1 MNEKVVKTIKSRSFV
16 MAALLNRGVA
26 DSESL
31 RVRRRAYVTGR
42 RDAVFE
48 TTSSQSIEAFILAC
62 GRVVRRSAAWTISSR
77 SSAILSLG

>member
-48 TTSSQSIEAFILAC
+48 TTSLFLPV
-62 GRVVRRSAAWTISSR
+62 GVWLDDPPLGPFHLGVVQFSVSVKLFRY
-77 SSAILSLG
+77 